1 MDPRVTAVLEKQ
13 RKVFEALGCVV
24 EEACPISPAPTE
36 AFETLR
42 AVSFSHA
49 LRALC

>member
-13 RKVFEALGCVV
+13 RKVFKDLGCIV
-24 EEACPISPAPTE
+24 EEASPDFSGATE

-42 AVSFSHA
+42 AVSFA
-49 LRALC
+49 AELRRRC